1 MTRGMM
7 VTTLYRL
14 AGEPQVEGTA
24 TFQDV
29 KSSAYYAN
37 AVAWAEAN
45 GIARA
50 LTPVSLP
57 QRPRNPGAGCSL
69 CLSVRNGI
77 LGQNAG
83 ARRFPRRL
91 PGRRAGLRLC
101 RRVPVLGPC
110 RRADGGLW

>member
-45 GIARA
+45 GIAKGIDTGVFAPNAPVTREQAAAFAYRYVTAYFGQKRRRPA
-50 LTPVSLP
+50 LPSAASRTQGWSPIMP
-57 QRPRNPGAGCSL
+57 QSPCPG
-69 CLSVRNGI
+69 
-77 LGQNAG
+77 
-83 ARRFPRRL
+83 PMP
-91 PGRRAGLRLC
+91 PG
-101 RRVPVLGPC
+101 
-110 RRADGGLW
+110 